1 MDRRANWL
9 TTGYPREAVGVM
21 TLDEFNALDDEAARR
36 ALAACCLSPAWVGA
50 MAAGRPYPT
59 MDALI
64 AASDAAV
71 AGLGEEGMRAALAG
85 HPRIGDRRAAGGEQA
100 PTEQAPAEL
109 APAGVAGSSGS
120 PGLVPAVGA
129 SWSSQEQAGVSG
141 AEAEVR
147 EALAEGNAEY
157 EARFGHIY
165 LACATGR
172 SATELLAFLRERL
185 GNDRETEWRVVASE
199 LAKINQIRLVKLL
212 GGEA

>member
-1 MDRRANWL
+1 
-9 TTGYPREAVGVM
+9 M
-21 TLDEFNALDDEAARR
+21 TLDEFNGLDDEAAER
-36 ALAACCLSPAWVGA
+36 ALAACCSSPAWVGA
-50 MAAGRPYPT
+50 VAGRRPYQT
-59 MDALI
+59 MDVLL

-71 AGLGEEGMRAALAG
+71 AGLSEEDLRAALAG
-85 HPRIGDRRAAGGEQA
+85 HLRIGDRQVVGGS
-100 PTEQAPAEL
+100 AE
-109 APAGVAGSSGS
+109 S
-120 PGLVPAVGA
+120 A

-141 AEAEVR
+141 AEAAVR

-212 GGEA
+212 GGAR